1 MATSVLAKG
10 NLFDPVLV
18 TDLFSKVR
26 GKSTL
31 SKLSARK
38 PIAFRGNT
46 IFVFDMENDISI
58 IAENAPK
65 PASSLGLEPK
75 TITPI
80 KVIYQ
85 ARVSDEFM
93 KASAE
98 ARISIIEAYNDGFAA
113 KLAAGLDKMAFH
125 GVNPATGEVSS
136 HITSY
141 FDKDVTKTV
150 QYSAA
155 EGGDAA
161 IEEATQLLGDYAANG
176 LALSRVFAGILAKE
190 TIDGTG
196 VQKFPELSWGGN
208 PNDLRGIKIDVNP
221 TVGPADYAI
230 LGDFSAFRWGFAD
243 DVSFEIIE
251 FGDPDGTGNDLKRF
265 NQICLRS
272 EAYLGFAV
280 INPDAFARVL
290 PAA

>member
-1 MATSVLAKG
+1 MAATVLPKG

-18 TDLFSKVR
+18 TDLFTKVR
-26 GKSTL
+26 GKSSL
-31 SKLSARK
+31 AKLSARK
-38 PIAFRGNT
+38 PTSFRGNT
-46 IFVFDMENDISI
+46 LFVFNMDSDIAI
-58 IAENAPK
+58 VAENAKK
-65 PASSLGLEPK
+65 PAGSLQLTPK

-80 KVIYQ
+80 KVVYQ
-85 ARVSDEFM
+85 ARISDEFER
-93 KASAE
+93 ASEE
-98 ARISIIEAYNDGFAA
+98 ARISIMEAYNDGFAA

-136 HITSY
+136 LITSY

-190 TIDGTG
+190 TVGGTG
-196 VQKFPELSWGGN
+196 VKKFPELAWGGSPESLN
-208 PNDLRGIKIDVNP
+208 GIRTDVNP
-221 TVGPADYAI
+221 TVGTADYAI
-230 LGDFSAFRWGFAD
+230 LGDFEAFRWGYAD
-243 DVSFEIIE
+243 EVSFEIIKY
-251 FGDPDGTGNDLKRF
+251 GDPDGTGTDLKNV

-280 INPDAFARVL
+280 IDPDAFARVL
-290 PAA
+290 PAS